1 MKFKKIA
8 ILLLSLAAGMC
19 LLLAIVAVPYVSRM
33 SGEIRAKFDGRR
45 WSLPATVYARP
56 LELYPG
62 LQLSP
67 ETLAEELELAGY
79 RHEDREKNAGS
90 YTRSGSTI
98 RLVTRE
104 FYFPAG
110 YEPSHHLTIAFAAGQ
125 VAALTS
131 TGDGTA
137 VPYARLDPAR
147 IGSFHPLVHEDRIL
161 LSREEIPDLLVQT
174 LLALEDRDFYTHHGV
189 APLSVARALLANI
202 KAGKT
207 VQGGSTLTQQL
218 VKNLFLSREQTLLRK
233 AREAVMAL
241 LLERYSSKDEI
252 LTTYVNEVFLG
263 QDGNRAIHG
272 FALAGQ
278 FYFRRSIQDL
288 RADQIAVLV
297 GMIKG
302 PSTYDPRRNPELCLE
317 RRNMVL
323 ETMAAHDLI
332 DRAALTEALS
342 LPLTEF
348 TVQKGGFNRFPAF
361 LDLVRQQL
369 GGEYLEEDL
378 KTSGLQIITTLDPTV
393 QYQVERGLEKT
404 IAAFAG
410 QPKYENLEG
419 AAVITSRETGE
430 VLAVA
435 GGRQPQD
442 HGFNR
447 ALHASRPIGSLVK
460 PAVYLAALEKGYTL
474 ASPLDD
480 SVITLETEGGSPW
493 SPENYDKKEHGR
505 IPLYAAL
512 AHSYNLATVRLGMEV
527 GLDNVVETLRRLGYQ
542 GNPEPFPSLLLGAV
556 DMSPFA
562 VTQIYQTIA
571 SGGFFTSLR
580 AIDSVTAADHSL
592 LDRYGLAVE
601 QRFSAPLNFILSHAL
616 QRVIAEGTA
625 TSLLKSPLK
634 NHFIAGKTGTSDNF
648 RDSWF
653 AGFTGDHLAVVW
665 LGRDDNTPCHLSGSS
680 GALKAWTA
688 IMAGVVSSPL
698 QLVEPEGISWGA
710 VDQATFRE
718 SDGSERNAA
727 RLPFIAGSEPS
738 IAPDSFEAGV
748 GGLKKE
754 VKGVFETINRWFQ

>member
-1 MKFKKIA
+1 
-8 ILLLSLAAGMC
+8 
-19 LLLAIVAVPYVSRM
+19 
-33 SGEIRAKFDGRR
+33 
-45 WSLPATVYARP
+45 
-56 LELYPG
+56 
-62 LQLSP
+62 
-67 ETLAEELELAGY
+67 
-79 RHEDREKNAGS
+79 
-90 YTRSGSTI
+90 
-98 RLVTRE
+98 
-104 FYFPAG
+104 
-110 YEPSHHLTIAFAAGQ
+110 
-125 VAALTS
+125 
-131 TGDGTA
+131 
-137 VPYARLDPAR
+137 
-147 IGSFHPLVHEDRIL
+147 
-161 LSREEIPDLLVQT
+161 
-174 LLALEDRDFYTHHGV
+174 
-189 APLSVARALLANI
+189 
-202 KAGKT
+202 
-207 VQGGSTLTQQL
+207 
-218 VKNLFLSREQTLLRK
+218 
-233 AREAVMAL
+233 MAL

-272 FALAGQ
+272 FALASQ
-278 FYFRRSIQDL
+278 FYFRRSVQDL

-302 PSTYDPRRNPELCLE
+302 PSSYDPRRNPEDCLE

-332 DRAALTEALS
+332 DRAVLAESMS

-348 TVQKGGFNRFPAF
+348 TVQKSGFNRFPAF

-369 GGEYLEEDL
+369 GGEYREEDL

-404 IAAFAG
+404 IGAFAG

-419 AAVITSRETGE
+419 AAVVTSRETGE
-430 VLAVA
+430 VLAIA

-480 SVITLETEGGSPW
+480 SVITLEAEGGSPW

-505 IPLYAAL
+505 VPLYAAL

-527 GLDNVVETLRRLGYQ
+527 GLENVITTLRRLGYQ
-542 GNPEPFPSLLLGAV
+542 GELEPFPSLLLGAV

-562 VTQIYQTIA
+562 VAQVYQTIA

-580 AIDSVTAADHSL
+580 AIDSVMAADHSL

-601 QRFSAPLNFILSHAL
+601 QRFSATLNFILSHAL

-625 TSLLKSPLK
+625 ASLLRSSLK
-634 NHFIAGKTGTSDNF
+634 NHFIAGKTGTSDNL

-665 LGRDDNTPCHLSGSS
+665 LGRDDNTPCHLSGAS

-698 QLVEPEGISWGA
+698 QLVEPEGISWGS
-710 VDQATFRE
+710 DDRATFRE
-718 SDGSERNAA
+718 SGGSEGIAA
-727 RLPFIAGSEPS
+727 RLPFVAGSEPQ
-738 IAPDSFEAGV
+738 DSFEASSGGV
-748 GGLKKE
+748 KRE